1 MSDTRI
7 KTPTWNGKQEDAPMY
22 IIKFKAMAE
31 CSGFGEAI
39 VSGVTIMT
47 PTAFAS
53 ATDKTT
59 PDCLLFLAN
68 RKAGALFV
76 LGQDSPHGLAMF
88 QSTVTTANPHGMVSE
103 ALARMELKFR
113 PSNTTAELE
122 LDSAL
127 EHVKFSGDANA
138 YYNAIVKV
146 RSMYAVGKSD
156 SDLIKLMAR
165 KVNSATYSKMII
177 DHLNAGAADDFEAI
191 CSEISTVQR
200 LAGIGSNS
208 NSKKNSSDKEIAVVN
223 ADDSKRSFKG
233 KCNFCERVCGYREKD
248 CPLAK
253 KASGGGKGGGSN
265 KQCSFCHAKG
275 HTDDKC
281 WKKHPEKAPE
291 WIRDKIKKAGNETGG
306 VEVVVASVE
315 DVENHDSDFQ
325 RALCWN
331 CYSKGHSL

>member
-1 MSDTRI
+1 
-7 KTPTWNGKQEDAPMY
+7 MY

-31 CSGFGEAI
+31 CSGFSEAI
-39 VSGVTIMT
+39 VPGVTIMT
-47 PTAFAS
+47 PTAFAN

-68 RKAGALFV
+68 RKTGALFV
-76 LGQDSPHGLAMF
+76 LGQESPHGLAMF
-88 QSTVTTANPHGMVSE
+88 QSTVTTARPHGMDSE
-103 ALARMELKFR
+103 ALAKMEQKFR
-113 PSNTTAELE
+113 PSDTAAELE

-127 EHVKFSGDANA
+127 EQVKFSGDANT

-165 KVNSATYSKMII
+165 KINSATYSKMII

-191 CSEISTVQR
+191 CSKISTVQR

-208 NSKKNSSDKEIAVVN
+208 NSKKNSLDKEIAVVN

-265 KQCSFCHAKG
+265 KQCNFCGGKG
-275 HTDDKC
+275 HIEDKC
-281 WKKHPEKAPE
+281 WKKHPEKAPQ
-291 WIRDKIKKAGNETGG
+291 WIRDKIKKSGKDGKETGG

-331 CYSKGHSL
+331 CYIKGHSL